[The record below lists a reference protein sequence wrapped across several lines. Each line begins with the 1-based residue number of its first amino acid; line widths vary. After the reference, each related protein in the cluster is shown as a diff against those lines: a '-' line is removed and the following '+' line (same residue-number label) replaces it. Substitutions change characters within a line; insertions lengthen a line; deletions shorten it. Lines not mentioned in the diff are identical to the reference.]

1 MTDTHHK
8 ETKNMDLVTL
18 TIIPEHWSWFTQ
30 GHTKKLNLYR
40 VGHHFLL
47 VDMPGYGHNM
57 PRNFQLSVESY
68 ISSSRRSQSASHF
81 LFYDNYSSC
90 RSQSA
95 SHFYFTNKQSE
106 NQSAVILLMII
117 MLLKQS
123 ETERGPERLCR
134 INKEGLE
141 RCHTNTNQR
150 PELSTVTH
158 LACE

>member
-1 MTDTHHK
+1 MIYTGPHQEAEPVPGWSSLLTGGHAWLWPQHA
-8 ETKNMDLVTL
+8 TQLPAVCGIIHQQQPQVT
-18 TIIPEHWSWFTQ
+18 
-30 GHTKKLNLYR
+30 
-40 VGHHFLL
+40 V
-47 VDMPGYGHNM
+47 
-57 PRNFQLSVESY
+57 
-68 ISSSRRSQSASHF
+68 SQPF
-81 LFYDNYSSC
+81 LFYDNYSSR